1 MKKNDSITRKCIV
14 SGEIKDKSQLLR
26 FVLTPDNKIVPDL
39 YKKLPG
45 KGIYVSVSYKL
56 LEHAIQKN
64 LFAKVVKKNVKV
76 NGELLQMVE
85 NVLHKNALSVIS
97 LAKKAGNV
105 VIGMEKVLEEIK
117 SDKVDFLLIAKDA
130 GADGCKK
137 LQYKIENM
145 KVYNLFCVEELDTAL
160 DKVNTVYLAFLKGG
174 MSKMV
179 QDNFEKLSDFLKD
192 KDI

>member
-1 MKKNDSITRKCIV
+1 MKKNDNITRKCIV
-14 SGEIKDKSQLLR
+14 SGEIKDKSRLLR